1 MQDLRITYIQANLFW
16 EDIQANL
23 DAFEVRLKGFEGKQD
38 LVCLPEMFTTGFVTN
53 PEKVAELP
61 GSRTMLWMNE
71 MARKLDAVICGTA
84 IIREGGYYYN
94 RLIWMRP
101 DGSYETSDKRHL
113 FTMGDEHLRFSA
125 GKKRLVTEI
134 NGWKIRPLI
143 CYDLRFPVWSKNTY
157 KADQYEYDLLIYL
170 ANWPDARRHVWTT
183 LLTARALENSA
194 YCLGVNRVGS
204 DGNGLSYAGDS
215 GMIDFKG
222 LSVSETT
229 ERQEGI
235 VCVTLSHAGLTDF
248 RQKFNVGP
256 DWDEFRI
263 TL

>member
-1 MQDLRITYIQANLFW
+1 
-16 EDIQANL
+16 
-23 DAFEVRLKGFEGKQD
+23 
-38 LVCLPEMFTTGFVTN
+38 
-53 PEKVAELP
+53 
-61 GSRTMLWMNE
+61 
-71 MARKLDAVICGTA
+71 
-84 IIREGGYYYN
+84 
-94 RLIWMRP
+94 
-101 DGSYETSDKRHL
+101 
-113 FTMGDEHLRFSA
+113 
-125 GKKRLVTEI
+125 
-134 NGWKIRPLI
+134 LI

-215 GMIDFKG
+215 GMVDFKG